1 LPPVEIVGQLKIL
14 ESKGDT
20 KFCGRFNS
28 HFILDALKA
37 MEGDNI
43 TISYTLEGHFA
54 TLHPVL
60 LKDDTENIHIIMPMK
75 VN

>member
-1 LPPVEIVGQLKIL
+1 MKGDQEAFGSLVEIYH
-14 ESKGDT
+14 T
-20 KFCGRFNS
+20 KFSGRFNS
-28 HFILDALKA
+28 YFILDALKA